1 MADQSELIERCR
13 RGESAA
19 QFELYRLYSQAMYA
33 VCYNILGSTV
43 EAEDAMQEAFFKAF
57 DKIATFRG
65 GVSFGAWL
73 KRIAVNTSI
82 DHLKQQRI
90 SWLSLD
96 DQGLSLQQM
105 PNDEP
110 SEFVADSVAEVKE
123 AMQRLPQG
131 FRLVLTLHL
140 VEGFEYAEI
149 AEMIGTTQSNVRS
162 QCFRAKQRLV
172 ELLAAQR
179 MRG

>member
-1 MADQSELIERCR
+1 MADQSELIVRCR
-13 RGESAA
+13 RGERAA
-19 QFELYRLYSQAMYA
+19 QFELYRLYSQAMFA

-73 KRIAVNTSI
+73 KRIVVNTSL

-90 SWLSLD
+90 DWLSID
-96 DQGLSLQQM
+96 DERLNLQQL
-105 PNDEP
+105 PNDDCN
-110 SEFVADSVAEVKE
+110 EFVADSVAEVKA
-123 AMQRLPQG
+123 AMLRLPQG

-140 VEGFEYAEI
+140 IEGYEYAEI

-162 QCFRAKQRLV
+162 QYFRAKQRLV
-172 ELLAAQR
+172 ELLAVQR
-179 MRG
+179 KRV